1 MTQTSETTS
10 TAVRYAIPALCC
22 TAGNQANHG
31 DLNSSWTCK
40 RSQAINSAKQWADQ
54 IDAERVR
61 AGQLRGRNIERR
73 AANLRA
79 WADDQEARM
88 TRLGAYWDDI
98 ECAGTGYV
106 PTHYC
111 GGYVL

>member
-1 MTQTSETTS
+1 MTTTSEATS
-10 TAVRYAIPALCC
+10 IAARYAIPALCC

-31 DLNSSWTCK
+31 DLNQSWTCK

-54 IDAERVR
+54 IDAERER
-61 AGQLRGRNIERR
+61 AGKLVGRNIDRR

-79 WADDQEARM
+79 WADDQEARLA
-88 TRLGAYWDDI
+88 RLGAWWDAR

-106 PTHYC
+106 PTNYC